1 MRKNSFFEIKPW
13 IIAIRPKTL
22 PAAVGPVAVGSAAAA
37 GDQMFAFIPALACLA
52 GSLLLQITVNLANDY
67 FDFVNHID
75 SEKRLGPVRVTQSGL
90 ITPHAVKMGMMFSLF
105 LAGLVFAYLVYIG
118 GTPIFVTG
126 IACMLAAL
134 VYSGGPWP
142 IASNGLGELFVFIF
156 FGLVAVGGTYF
167 VQAGQLTGMAMVA
180 AIPPGLLITAIMVVN
195 NLRDIETDRKA
206 GKKTLAVILGHK
218 RTILEY
224 KLLLL
229 TSYLIPPALFFNGLA
244 GPRILLPLLTLPIAW
259 KLTKNIEHKQ
269 GASLNDLLAGTAK
282 LSLLFSLLFAA
293 GLL

>member
-1 MRKNSFFEIKPW
+1 MPKRSLFKIKPW
-13 IIAIRPKTL
+13 ITAIRPKTL

-90 ITPHAVKMGMMFSLF
+90 IEPHAVKMGMMFSLF

-118 GTPIFVTG
+118 GTPIFITG

-134 VYSGGPWP
+134 GYSAGPWP

-167 VQAGQLTGMAMVA
+167 VQAGQLTGMTLVA
-180 AIPPGLLITAIMVVN
+180 AIPPGFLITAIMVVN

-224 KLLLL
+224 KLLLFI
-229 TSYLIPPALFFNGLA
+229 SYLIPPALFFSSLA
-244 GPRILLPLLTLPIAW
+244 GPRILLPLLTFPLAW
-259 KLTKNIEHKQ
+259 NLTKNIERKQ

-293 GLL
+293 GLV

>member
-1 MRKNSFFEIKPW
+1 MQKITLLKIKPW

-37 GDQMFAFIPALACLA
+37 GDQMFAFFPAMACLA

-90 ITPHAVKMGMMFSLF
+90 IAPHAVKMGMMFSLF
-105 LAGLVFAYLVYIG
+105 LAGVVFAYLVYIG
-118 GTPIFVTG
+118 GIPIFITG
-126 IACMLAAL
+126 IACVLAAL
-134 VYSGGPWP
+134 CYSGGPWP
-142 IASNGLGELFVFIF
+142 IASNGLGDLFVFIF
-156 FGLVAVGGTYF
+156 FGLVAVCGTYF
-167 VQAGQLTGMAMVA
+167 IQTGQLTAMAMLA

-206 GKKTLAVILGHK
+206 GKKTLAVILGPK
-218 RTILEY
+218 KTILEY
-224 KLLLL
+224 KFLLLI
-229 TSYLIPPALFFNGLA
+229 SYFMLPALFLIGLA
-244 GPRILLPLLTLPIAW
+244 GPHILLPLLTVPMAW
-259 KLTKNIEHKQ
+259 KLNKSIGRKQ
-269 GASLNDLLAGTAK
+269 GAKLNNLLADTAK

-293 GLL
+293 GQL

>member
-1 MRKNSFFEIKPW
+1 MPKRTLFKIKPW

-37 GDQMFAFIPALACLA
+37 GDQMFAFIPAMACLA

-90 ITPHAVKMGMMFSLF
+90 IAPHAVKMGMMFSLF

-118 GTPIFVTG
+118 GIPIFITG
-126 IACMLAAL
+126 IACVLAAL
-134 VYSGGPWP
+134 GYSGGPWP
-142 IASNGLGELFVFIF
+142 IASNGLGDLFVFIF
-156 FGLVAVGGTYF
+156 FGLVAVCGTYF
-167 VQAGQLTGMAMVA
+167 IQAGQLTAMAMLA

-206 GKKTLAVILGHK
+206 GKKTLAVILGPK
-218 RTILEY
+218 KTILEY
-224 KLLLL
+224 KFLLLI
-229 TSYLIPPALFFNGLA
+229 SYFMPPALFFSGLA
-244 GPRILLPLLTLPIAW
+244 GPRILLPLLTIPLAW
-259 KLTKNIEHKQ
+259 KLNKSIEREQ